1 MTEEEQVTHEETVTT
16 EETKSSSS
24 MMIVGI
30 LIALVV
36 FGGVAFALR
45 HKISQKM
52 KSMSGDTQTAQTE
65 SKDKMASGSPMAMA
79 SSSPDNTAGTGIKKE
94 GDVNVVT
101 MNAGAFYYAPKEIV
115 VKEGEKV
122 KIIMTSK
129 DMMHDFN
136 IDELKVK
143 LPITKSG
150 ETSTVE
156 FTATKKGTFE
166 YYCSVGQHR
175 SRGQVGTLIVK

>member
-1 MTEEEQVTHEETVTT
+1 MTEENQVIQEETHTT
-16 EETKSSSS
+16 TETKSSNS

-45 HKISQKM
+45 HKISRKL
-52 KSMSGDTQTAQTE
+52 KALTGTTQAEQ
-65 SKDKMASGSPMAMA
+65 SASPDSMASGSPMS
-79 SSSPDNTAGTGIKKE
+79 SSSPAVGTATGVKKE

-101 MNAGAFYYAPKEIV
+101 MEAGAFYYSPKEITV
-115 VKEGEKV
+115 MQGEKV
-122 KIIMTSK
+122 KIVMTSK

-143 LPITKSG
+143 LPITKAG
-150 ETSTVE
+150 ETSIVE
-156 FTATKKGTFE
+156 FTATKKGTFQ

-175 SRGQVGTLIVK
+175 AHGQVGTLIVK